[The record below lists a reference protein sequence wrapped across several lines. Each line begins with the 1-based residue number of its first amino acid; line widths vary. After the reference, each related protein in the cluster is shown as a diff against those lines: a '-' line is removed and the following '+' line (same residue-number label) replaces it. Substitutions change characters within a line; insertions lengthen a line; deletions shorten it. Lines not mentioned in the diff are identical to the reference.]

1 MDAQVILIQL
11 AIIIVFAKF
20 FGLVAR
26 KLKAPQV
33 VGEIVAGL
41 LIGPSVLGWIGESNF
56 LAGMAEIGVILLMF
70 SAGLETNIKQLKKT
84 GVKATIIACAGVF
97 VPLVMGTIMFMCFYG
112 FSKPGNEDF
121 LKAVFIG
128 TILTATSVSITV
140 QALKELGKISD
151 EVGTTILSAAIID
164 DVIGI
169 LVLTVVISFRDPSN
183 SIGMVLLKTALFFI
197 LSGIVGYGI
206 YRVLRIL
213 DKKHPHTRRIP
224 IIGMALAFSLS
235 YIAEETF
242 GVADITGAYV
252 AGIIL
257 SSLDDS
263 EYIDRKMDINSYML
277 FGPVFFASIGLQTNI
292 RTLDMSILAF
302 SVAFVLVGMISKII
316 GCGLAGRAAGF
327 KGRNTLKIGVG
338 MMTRGE
344 VALIVSQKGL
354 AVGLMDSKYFT
365 SVILLIICSSIL
377 TPVLLKVL
385 YSKDK
390 VSSNEVSSNEVS
402 SKEVGS
408 KEVGSK
414 EVGSKEVGSNE
425 VSSK

>member
-1 MDAQVILIQL
+1 MDTREILMQL

-20 FGLVAR
+20 FGLCAR

-41 LIGPSVLGWIGESNF
+41 LLGPSLLDWVRSSDF

-84 GVKATIIACAGVF
+84 GLKATIIACAGVF
-97 VPLVMGTIMFMCFYG
+97 VPLVFGTVMFMSFYG
-112 FSKPGNEDF
+112 FSAPGTEDF

-140 QALKELGKISD
+140 QALKELGNISD
-151 EVGTTILSAAIID
+151 EVGTTVLSAAIID

-169 LVLTVVISFRDPSN
+169 LVLTIVISFKDPSN
-183 SIGMVLLKTALFFI
+183 SIGGVVLKTVVFFV
-197 LSGIVGYGI
+197 LSLIVGFGI
-206 YRVLRIL
+206 YKIL
-213 DKKHPHTRRIP
+213 KLVDKKHPHTRRIP
-224 IIGMALAFSLS
+224 IIGLALAFSLS
-235 YIAEETF
+235 YIAEEVF

-292 RTLDMSILAF
+292 RTLDMSILLF
-302 SVAFVLVGMISKII
+302 SVAFVLVGMLSKII
-316 GCGLAGRAAGF
+316 GCGLAGRITGF
-327 KGRNTLKIGVG
+327 KGKNALKIGVG

-354 AVGLMDSKYFT
+354 AVGLMDSKFFT

-377 TPVLLKVL
+377 TPVLLKIL
-385 YSKDK
+385 YSEKK
-390 VSSNEVSSNEVS
+390 
-402 SKEVGS
+402 KA
-408 KEVGSK
+408 
-414 EVGSKEVGSNE
+414 
-425 VSSK
+425 